1 MRFRVHI
8 RACAAVCKIAAMLAL
23 APGAHAQE
31 SPAYDVFARALA
43 PFTSAIF
50 GGGEGQPGAFMA
62 ECKVSAATGTV
73 AAAQG
78 MQLRI
83 ALQHPDRL
91 RVDVAGNGQ
100 VLTACRAGGA
110 LWAAPE
116 EPMRT
121 LAQGAGLDTSRSA
134 PDATPTPLVPIAI
147 DPQMLAFL
155 PVIFNVKDEGSG
167 DIAGESHRVLR
178 FQLMPDLRK
187 AAKSEDFDVRAWI
200 SGDNRPR
207 RVIVSGP
214 DYSIQVEVE
223 KLAFAPKFP
232 DKAWQPPE
240 GQQVL
245 RLPASA
251 LDGLFGK
258 MLAHKIELP
267 TVPPPPS
274 EKTP

>member
-1 MRFRVHI
+1 
-8 RACAAVCKIAAMLAL
+8 MLAL
-23 APGAHAQE
+23 APGVHAQQD
-31 SPAYDVFARALA
+31 SPAYDVFAKALA

-50 GGGEGQPGAFMA
+50 GGGAGQPGAFMA
-62 ECKVSAATGTV
+62 ECKISAASGTV

-91 RVDVAGNGQ
+91 RVDLANKGQ

-121 LAQGAGLDTSRSA
+121 LAQAAGLDTSQSA
-134 PDATPTPLVPIAI
+134 PDATPTPLVPLAI
-147 DPQMLAFL
+147 DPKMLAIL
-155 PVIFNVKDEGSG
+155 PVIFDVKDEGFENMG
-167 DIAGESHRVLR
+167 DESHRILR

-187 AAKSEDFDVRAWI
+187 ATKSGDFDVRAWI

-214 DYSIQVEVE
+214 DYSIRIEIE

-240 GQQVL
+240 GQSVL

-267 TVPPPPS
+267 TAPPPPS